1 MSIYLDSQ
9 CDKCTHRH
17 PNKDGWRGCCDA
29 FPDGWPKG
37 WLNKNKR
44 DLKECNNGIKYE
56 PKTEGRNGER

>member
-1 MSIYLDSQ
+1 MIEIT
-9 CDKCTHRH
+9 DKTIGAVTGTIL
-17 PNKDGWRGCCDA
+17 KDGWRGCCDA